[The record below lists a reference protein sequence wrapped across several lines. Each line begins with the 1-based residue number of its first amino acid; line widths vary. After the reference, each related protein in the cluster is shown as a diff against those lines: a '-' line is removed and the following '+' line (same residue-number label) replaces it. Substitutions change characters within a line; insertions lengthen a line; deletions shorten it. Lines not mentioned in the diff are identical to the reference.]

1 MPPILPL
8 LAGLRMSIGVGAWA
22 APSTTGKLFG
32 LKPDENP
39 QSPYLAR
46 LFGIRDIALGAG
58 TLASSGK
65 SRSLWLQLGVVCDAA
80 DAAAGFLAGKDGSLS
95 KPAATLVTGTALLAA
110 GLGVAALMGGGED
123 AEPVPAS
130 V

>member
-1 MPPILPL
+1 MPPISI
-8 LAGLRMSIGVGAWA
+8 LAGLRASIGVGAWA
-22 APSTTGKLFG
+22 APSLTGKMFG

-65 SRSLWLQLGVVCDAA
+65 SRSLWLQLGVACDAA
-80 DAAAGFLAGKDGSLS
+80 DAAAGFIAGRDGSLS
-95 KPAATLVTGTALLAA
+95 KPAAALVTGTALTAVA
-110 GLGVAALMGGGED
+110 LGVAALMGAGGD
-123 AEPVPAS
+123 SSAESPAL
-130 V
+130 